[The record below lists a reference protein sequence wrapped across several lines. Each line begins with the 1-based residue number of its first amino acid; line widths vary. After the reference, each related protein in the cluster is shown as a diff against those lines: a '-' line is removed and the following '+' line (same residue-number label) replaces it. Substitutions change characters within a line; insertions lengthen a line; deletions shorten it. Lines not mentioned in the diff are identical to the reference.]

1 MTPLV
6 SIITVNYNGMHDT
19 CEMIDSFRKHETYP
33 RYEIIVVDNGSCL
46 PEAEEIQAR
55 YAGDSVTGSSV
66 SDNLTARSSASGSSI
81 PGNPRVKVVRN
92 INNGFAGG
100 NNAGLKAAGGDYLF
114 FINNDTLIKE
124 PILATLVRRIECN
137 PQRTGGV
144 SPMLK
149 FAARP
154 DILQYAGFT
163 PLSPITLRNAA
174 IGFMQQ
180 DSPRFRV
187 PCETASLHGAAM
199 LVSRQALQDAGPMTE
214 VYFLFYEELDWSA
227 QIRKAG
233 YRLWYE
239 PAAVVYHKEGMTARR
254 GSPMREFYLSRA
266 RVLFARRNLRGI
278 RKCLSCA
285 YLCLL
290 AAPKKAAAYLLH
302 GQAALAKATIYGT
315 YKGILFTQNG

>member
-19 CEMIDSFRKHETYP
+19 CEMIDSFRRHETYP
-33 RYEIIVVDNGSCL
+33 RYEIIVVDNGSRL

-55 YAGDSVTGSSV
+55 YAAGYASGSSVSGNLVAGSSASGSSV

-187 PCETASLHGAAM
+187 SCETASLHGAAM

-266 RVLFARRNLRGI
+266 
-278 RKCLSCA
+278 

-315 YKGILFTQNG
+315 YKGIVFTRNG